1 MGTFLEEPHGTAEV
15 ATFLLPKTQVETL
28 GTGESFQEWNYQE
41 KMGGVPLWPYVSLKT
56 ILGLEFN
63 FLTIHWICSKKNCNQ
78 SKRDM
83 HRSPHSA
90 GTSRTIP
97 QLLLA
102 AASESSHPCGPRDNY
117 HQESL

>member
-63 FLTIHWICSKKNCNQ
+63 LLTIHWICSKKKTAIDPRETCI
-78 SKRDM
+78 DLPIPPGLLEPF
-83 HRSPHSA
+83 RSFF
-90 GTSRTIP
+90 
-97 QLLLA
+97 
-102 AASESSHPCGPRDNY
+102 
-117 HQESL
+117 